1 MKRTFSENAEWTT
14 LSARFN
20 DLKYILFTFATSMG
34 PTIVSIEQEY
44 HATWDQLRTLEK
56 RLSQEGYSVT
66 QDA

>member
-1 MKRTFSENAEWTT
+1 MKKTFAENAEWTA

-44 HATWDQLRTLEK
+44 HATWDQLRILEK
-56 RLSQEGYSVT
+56 RLSKEGYATSVEL
-66 QDA
+66 